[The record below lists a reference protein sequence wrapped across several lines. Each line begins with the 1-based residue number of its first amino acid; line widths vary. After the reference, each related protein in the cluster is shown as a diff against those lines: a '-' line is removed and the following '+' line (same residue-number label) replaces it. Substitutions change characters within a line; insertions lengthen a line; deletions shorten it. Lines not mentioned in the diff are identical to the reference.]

1 MVSRKAIW
9 SKKRYAEDP
18 DYRRKTAANSLR
30 HYTAHKDK
38 INERRRE
45 RYRTDPEYREQVLEW
60 SRRYQAGCY
69 GTSPDYYDVLL
80 ARQGGVCAICK
91 RKYKRRLD
99 LDHCHSTNK
108 LRLLL
113 CNKCN
118 TSLGLH
124 NDDPDSMLAA
134 VAYLEVWRQEIGSA
148 DAGVIA
154 ARIVKRLRR
163 RLEVLVRAALALR
176 RQE

>member
-1 MVSRKAIW
+1 MVSRQAVW

-18 DYRRKTAANSLR
+18 EFRKRLVARALA
-30 HYTAHKDK
+30 HYTAHKAE
-38 INERRRE
+38 ITESLRE
-45 RYRTDPEYREQVLEW
+45 RYRADPEYRERKRKRG
-60 SRRYQAGCY
+60 RRI
-69 GTSPDYYDVLL
+69 SDDLYDVLF

-91 RKYKRRLD
+91 RKHHGRLHA
-99 LDHCHSTNK
+99 DHCHTTGRQR
-108 LRLLL
+108 RLL
-113 CNKCN
+113 CPKCN
-118 TSLGLH
+118 LSLGLH

-154 ARIVKRLRR
+154 AGIVERLRR

-176 RQE
+176 RLE